1 MPVISLNPGRL
12 AKTKMAFTTRRV
24 HAADLRAIDTDIAD
38 PAPGDLMLAR
48 VTTIGHH
55 TKLQLQNGRRA
66 ELHGGDEIIVAFGE
80 RYAPDQFEAEIAVED
95 GLCHLI
101 AAGGLAGRVL
111 CCHERMSP
119 PTELTPIGVI
129 ANRDGRT
136 VNLRDYALAPVSYVG
151 GIPVLA
157 VLGTSMNAGKTTTAA
172 CLVRGLSQAGM
183 RVGAA
188 KITGTGAGG
197 DVWSFTDAG
206 AHKVLDFTDAGHA
219 STYRVEP
226 AEIERIMET
235 VLGHL
240 VHAGAEIIVVEIADG
255 IFQPETAALMRSQMF
270 RTIVDGV
277 VFAAG
282 DAVSAASGA
291 GLIAEAGLPVI
302 GVSGVVTRSPLA
314 CREFEA
320 IAKVPIVSKQQLCDP
335 DFAAGLVTPMPVRRT
350 A

>member
-1 MPVISLNPGRL
+1 MPAIALNPGRL

-24 HAADLRAIDTDIAD
+24 HGADLRAIETDIAE
-38 PAPGDLMLAR
+38 PAPGDLVLAR
-48 VTTIGHH
+48 VEKIGQH
-55 TKLQLQNGRRA
+55 TGLQLQNGRRA
-66 ELHGGDEIIVAFGE
+66 ELHAGDEIIVAFGE
-80 RYAPDQFEAEIAVED
+80 RYAPDQFEADIGVEN
-95 GLCHLI
+95 GRCHLI

-111 CCHERMSP
+111 CRHDRMSA
-119 PTELTPIGVI
+119 PTELRPLGLVTD
-129 ANRDGRT
+129 RDGRT

-172 CLVRGLSQAGM
+172 SLVRGLSLAGM

-188 KITGTGAGG
+188 KVTGTGAGG

-219 STYRVEP
+219 STYRVET
-226 AEIERIMET
+226 AEVERIMQT

-240 VHAGAEIIVVEIADG
+240 VHAGAEVIVMEVADG
-255 IFQPETAALMRSQMF
+255 IFQRETAALMRSQVF
-270 RTIVDGV
+270 QSIIDGV
-277 VFAAG
+277 VFAAS
-282 DAVSAASGA
+282 DAISAVSGA
-291 GLIAEAGLPVI
+291 GLIAESGLPVI

-320 IAKVPIVSKQQLCDP
+320 AAKVPLLTKRQLTDP
-335 DFAAGLVTPMPVRRT
+335 EVAAGLLAPMPLRRS

>member
-1 MPVISLNPGRL
+1 MPAISLNPGRL

-24 HAADLRAIDTDIAD
+24 NTTDLRAINTDIAN
-38 PAPGDLMLAR
+38 PAAGDLVLAR
-48 VTTIGHH
+48 VERIGQH
-55 TKLQLQNGRRA
+55 TGLQLQNGRRA
-66 ELHGGDEIIVAFGE
+66 EIHTGDEIIVAFGE
-80 RYAPDQFEAEIAVED
+80 RYAPDQFEAEVGVEN
-95 GLCHLI
+95 GRCHLI

-111 CCHERMSP
+111 CSHARMRP
-119 PTELTPIGVI
+119 ATELTPIGLI
-129 ANRDGRT
+129 TNRDGRT

-151 GIPVLA
+151 GVPVLA

-172 CLVRGLSQAGM
+172 SLVRGLTLAGK

-188 KITGTGAGG
+188 KVTGTGAGG

-206 AHKVLDFTDAGHA
+206 AHKVLDFTDAGHG
-219 STYRVEP
+219 STYRVDNV
-226 AEIERIMET
+226 EIERVMQT

-240 VHAGAEIIVVEIADG
+240 VHAGADVIVMEIADG
-255 IFQPETAALMRSQMF
+255 IFQRETAELMRSQLF
-270 RTIVDGV
+270 RTLIEGV

-282 DAVSAASGA
+282 DALSAVSGA
-291 GLIAEAGLPVI
+291 GIIAEAGLPVI

-320 IAKVPIVSKQQLCDP
+320 AAKVPMLTKEQLSDP
-335 DFAAGLVTPMPVRRT
+335 EFAAGLVTPMPVRRS